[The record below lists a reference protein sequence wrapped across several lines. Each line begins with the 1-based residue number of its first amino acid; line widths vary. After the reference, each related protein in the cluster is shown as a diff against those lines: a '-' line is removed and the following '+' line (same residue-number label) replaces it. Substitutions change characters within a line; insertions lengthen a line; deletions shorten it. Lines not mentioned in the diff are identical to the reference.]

1 VQSKSAVDTRRSV
14 ANFWGFPFAFI
25 ITVMGVSV
33 GIKNTVS
40 KVPAKTF
47 SFFAIFIAGD
57 SEIVAWGLDVDC

>member
-1 VQSKSAVDTRRSV
+1 
-14 ANFWGFPFAFI
+14 
-25 ITVMGVSV
+25 MGVSV